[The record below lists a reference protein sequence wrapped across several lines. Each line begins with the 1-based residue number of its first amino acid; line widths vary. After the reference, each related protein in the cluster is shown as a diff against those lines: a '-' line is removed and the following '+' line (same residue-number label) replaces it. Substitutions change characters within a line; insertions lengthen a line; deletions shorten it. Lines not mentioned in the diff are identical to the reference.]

1 MTAVLSYLLTVL
13 LKNLLTALLEYLN
26 MFDIL
31 LVLPDL
37 FVKATLT
44 THCYSSCNSSTLSC
58 FGFVS
63 L

>member
-13 LKNLLTALLEYLN
+13 LKNLLIALLEYLN
-26 MFDIL
+26 MFDVL

-44 THCYSSCNSSTLSC
+44 THCSCNSSTLCC